1 MHNDLQISR
10 DFGVPAGNV
19 AARNLSAGHKQHRRQ
34 ELEGLKRKSISLVQT
49 HKRYHRESD
58 AIFVSI
64 TDQLTN
70 PHNFGALYFK
80 AV

>member
-10 DFGVPAGNV
+10 DFDV
-19 AARNLSAGHKQHRRQ
+19 AAINLSAGHKQHRRQ
-34 ELEGLKRKSISLVQT
+34 ELEGLVQT